1 MAYYLARKTVYYYQR
16 IEADSL
22 EEAATK
28 LDDVVNGDNGENEW
42 FYEDEDGD
50 IELDED
56 QEGWDD

>member
-1 MAYYLARKTVYYYQR
+1 MAYYLARKTVYYYQGV
-16 IEADSL
+16 EADSL

-28 LDDVVNGDNGENEW
+28 LDDNEW
-42 FYEDEDGD
+42 FYEDEDGY